1 MVSMPKLNMSILLKR
16 HILKRNIFAAA
27 LLSLGSLAVL
37 AQTAAPAAPT
47 PPAAP
52 ATPKGEIMGT
62 AWVHTAD
69 SLAATAQQADVVLP
83 AKATGGAVFTG
94 KLKDIPKLTGSKVPV
109 VVFMHG
115 SSGLGLKAI
124 GEWQQWLATLG
135 YASVAPNSFAL
146 PQRVTY
152 KSPIPVDDY
161 ERMHALR
168 VSEIAPTLAALK
180 SQGWVDNA
188 QLVLAGA
195 SEGGVPVARYTGKEF
210 VARMV
215 YSWSCETNYFVKEPQ
230 NAFEAGKPVLNI
242 ISATDP
248 FFSKSNSWLGNASA
262 AGHCAGAL
270 KGNTLASVMLIP
282 DAPHT
287 LLNLNAARQATAGF
301 LAQVVKN

>member
-1 MVSMPKLNMSILLKR
+1 M
-16 HILKRNIFAAA
+16 NIVKTTA
-27 LLSLGSLAVL
+27 AVL
-37 AQTAAPAAPT
+37 CLAGWLVQSQVHAQGTSSALGTAPAA
-47 PPAAP
+47 
-52 ATPKGEIMGT
+52 PKGEIMGT
-62 AWVHTAD
+62 AWTHTAD
-69 SLAATAQQADVVLP
+69 SLLASAQLADVVLP

-94 KLKDIPKLTGSKVPV
+94 KLKDIPKLAGGKVPV

-135 YASVAPNSFAL
+135 YATVAPNSFAL
-146 PQRVTY
+146 PERVSY
-152 KSPIPVDDY
+152 KSPIAVDDY
-161 ERMHALR
+161 ERVHALR

-180 SQGWVDNA
+180 LQSWADTT

-195 SEGGVPVARYTGKEF
+195 SEGGVPVARYTGNEF

-215 YSWSCETNYFVKEPQ
+215 YSWSCEANYFVKDPQ

-248 FFSKSNSWLGNASA
+248 FFSKSNSWLGNTNAT
-262 AGHCAGAL
+262 GHCAAAL

-287 LLNLNAARQATAGF
+287 LITLNAAKQATAGF
-301 LAQVVKN
+301 LAQVVKP

>member
-1 MVSMPKLNMSILLKR
+1 MTLIKTTV
-16 HILKRNIFAAA
+16 AA
-27 LLSLGSLAVL
+27 LLCMAGLVGQNAVQ
-37 AQTAAPAAPT
+37 AQSAATAT
-47 PPAAP
+47 P

-69 SLAATAQQADVVLP
+69 SLAATAQLADVVLP

-94 KLKDIPKLTGSKVPV
+94 KLKDVPKLAGSKVPV

-152 KSPIPVDDY
+152 KSPIAVPDY

-168 VSEIAPTLAALK
+168 GSEIAPMLAVLK
-180 SQGWVDNA
+180 SQSWADTS

-195 SEGGVPVARYTGKEF
+195 SEGGVPVARYTGTEF

-215 YSWSCETNYFVKEPQ
+215 YSWSCEPNYFVKEPL

-248 FFSKSNSWLGNASA
+248 FFSKSNSWLGNVTA
-262 AGHCAGAL
+262 AGHCAAAL
-270 KGNTLASVMLIP
+270 KGNTLASVILIP

-301 LAQVVKN
+301 LAQVVKP

>member
-1 MVSMPKLNMSILLKR
+1 M
-16 HILKRNIFAAA
+16 NIVKTTA
-27 LLSLGSLAVL
+27 AVL
-37 AQTAAPAAPT
+37 CLAGWLVQSQVYAQGTSSTLGAAPAA
-47 PPAAP
+47 
-52 ATPKGEIMGT
+52 PKGEIMGT
-62 AWVHTAD
+62 AWTHTAD
-69 SLAATAQQADVVLP
+69 SLLATAQLADVVLP

-94 KLKDIPKLTGSKVPV
+94 KLKDIPKLAGGKVPV

-146 PQRVTY
+146 PERVSY
-152 KSPIPVDDY
+152 KSPIAVADY
-161 ERMHALR
+161 ERVHALR

-180 SQGWVDNA
+180 LQSWADTS

-215 YSWSCETNYFVKEPQ
+215 YSWSCEPNYFVKEPQ

-242 ISATDP
+242 ISSTDP
-248 FFSKSNSWLGNASA
+248 FFSKSNSWLGNNNAT
-262 AGHCAGAL
+262 GHCAAAL
-270 KGNTLASVMLIP
+270 KGNTLASVVLIP

-287 LLNLNAARQATAGF
+287 LITLNAAKQATAGF
-301 LAQVVKN
+301 LAQVVKP